1 MNKKLIIPITGIF
14 IVGVGLLISKLFF
27 EQPFKYAGTVEVTR
41 IDLPA
46 RVSTTIESIFVQ
58 EGDAIR
64 KDQVISVLSCEDVL
78 LQQQLATENYQRA
91 VNLKR
96 TGSISKE
103 SFDLLQN
110 KKQDADIRKSWCEI
124 KSPVNGVVLTR
135 FLEPSEW
142 VNPGTKLFTVAD
154 VSDLWA
160 YFYVPQI
167 VMSQLK
173 VGAGVMGEV
182 PELNRQ
188 FPGKIIKINEEA
200 EFTPKNVQTQSERT
214 RLIFG
219 IKVQFRSHDLVL
231 KPGMTIESTLSPGK

>member
-1 MNKKLIIPITGIF
+1 MNKKLVIAIAGVLIISICF
-14 IVGVGLLISKLFF
+14 LISKLFF
-27 EQPFKYAGTVEVTR
+27 TQPFKYAGTIEVTR

-58 EGDAIR
+58 EGDTIQ
-64 KDQVISVLSCEDVL
+64 KNQILSKLSCEDIF
-78 LQQQLATENYQRA
+78 LQQKLAAENYERA

-96 TGSISKE
+96 AGSISKE
-103 SFDLLQN
+103 SFDLFQN
-110 KKQDADIRKSWCEI
+110 KKQDADIRKGWCEI

-142 VNPGTKLFTVAD
+142 VNPGTKLLTVAD

-160 YFYVPQI
+160 YFYVPQV
-167 VMSQLK
+167 VMSHLR
-173 VGAGVMGEV
+173 VGNEVMGEV
-182 PELNRQ
+182 PELDRK
-188 FPGKIIKINEEA
+188 FPGKITKINNEA

-219 IKVQFRSHDLVL
+219 IKVQFRTNDLVL
-231 KPGMTIESTLSPGK
+231 KPGMTIESSLGQLK